1 MFIPAYW
8 KQEADGVNPIR
19 TTHILRTPPSLQRG
33 QSAHPYEESNLVPS
47 GAIGVDILAPF
58 IRP

>member
-19 TTHILRTPPSLQRG
+19 TTHILRTTPSLQCG
-33 QSAHPYEESNLVPS
+33 QSAHPCEESNLAPS
-47 GAIGVDILAPF
+47 GAFGVDKV
-58 IRP
+58 